1 MAGPAPGGFFRIS
14 PVDRFGRRID
24 PVVRAAAEEILPRAV
39 AHGSELLDDLAVM
52 TNLLEESAAI
62 VSRRLRSHECPQQI
76 RKVRAY
82 LYVCFLRKVN
92 RFKRKQVVTVS
103 LEETVRSRPA
113 WADPSA
119 QFDMKI
125 LIDEF
130 LARCDSVTQVM
141 FWLRMKG
148 HSWEEI
154 GRIYD
159 ISPNG
164 AKERVRYVFQQ
175 VRGKLNI

>member
-1 MAGPAPGGFFRIS
+1 MAGAVSSGTFRIS
-14 PVDRFGRRID
+14 SVDRFGRRID
-24 PVVRAAAEEILPRAV
+24 PVVRSAAEEILPRAV

-62 VSRRLRSHECPQQI
+62 VSRRLRSHECSQPI

-103 LEETVRSRPA
+103 LETVRSVPA
-113 WADPSA
+113 WADPSV

-154 GRIYD
+154 GRIFD
-159 ISPNG
+159 TSPNG

-175 VRGKLNI
+175 VRGKLDI